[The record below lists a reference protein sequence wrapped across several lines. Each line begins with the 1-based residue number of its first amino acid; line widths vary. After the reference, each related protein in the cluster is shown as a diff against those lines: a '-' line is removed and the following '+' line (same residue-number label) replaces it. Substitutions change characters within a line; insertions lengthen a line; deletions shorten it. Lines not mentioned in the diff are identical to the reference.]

1 MKIKNKQFGEIE
13 FQQDSVFN
21 FEDGILGFEDQKRF
35 ILISEKDGIFF
46 WLTSIDEPELIF
58 PLFSINLLQDK
69 YSEYMDMEPYGIVKL
84 DRDPEKVSINLKAPV
99 FIDHEK
105 KRGYQRIMDKDEYPV
120 NYPLFVKNEKLEK
133 C

>member
-105 KRGYQRIMDKDEYPV
+105 KTGYQRIMDKDEYPV

>member
-13 FQQDSVFN
+13 FQLDSVFN

-105 KRGYQRIMDKDEYPV
+105 KTGYQRIMDKDEYPV